1 MDYIKNNIIYIRTLT
16 DSITETISILSFL
29 SSTIVIIVIYKKQLL
44 KNLTNQYILQLTV
57 SEMVNNFTHFS
68 SIFLFFIDKSDHS
81 NERMRVCYPQI
92 YTGLFS
98 NYYTLSS
105 SLLIAYR
112 LYDVLVKKGTFS
124 KEKNKVRISQLVS
137 LFGSITLS
145 YIIWIIQ
152 MIFFQHY
159 FIGAKQYV
167 RLLSCWV
174 SFDLDLFVLFTY
186 CILIIVIFYFCCKSR
201 SFIKEYSQLLE
212 ENDNE
217 DEDSNKDDINS
228 SKCSSMKKLKIFQK
242 RLLLYPW
249 STLIIFSIIIIFRLI
264 AYFANQSN
272 NQLLVFICLLFY
284 GFATV
289 SRGFVFSSVYFL
301 TQKIFREGLYELF
314 SCKKSKNNI
323 STLSPFQLVE
333 E

>member
-1 MDYIKNNIIYIRTLT
+1 MDYIKRNITYIRTLT

-44 KNLTNQYILQLTV
+44 KNLTNQYILQLTI
-57 SEMVNNFTHFS
+57 SEMVNNLTHFS
-68 SIFLFFIDKSDHS
+68 SIFLYFIDKSDHS
-81 NERMRVCYPQI
+81 TERMRVCYPQI

-112 LYDVLVKKGTFS
+112 LYDVLVKEGTFS
-124 KEKNKVRISQLVS
+124 KEKKKVRLSKLIS
-137 LFGSITLS
+137 LFGSIALS
-145 YIIWIIQ
+145 YFIWIIQ

-186 CILIIVIFYFCCKSR
+186 CIIILVIFYFCCKSR
-201 SFIKEYSQLLE
+201 SFIKEYLQLLGE
-212 ENDNE
+212 NE
-217 DEDSNKDDINS
+217 DENSNKGDINS
-228 SKCSSMKKLKIFQK
+228 SKCSSMKKIKIFQK

-249 STLIIFSIIIIFRLI
+249 STLIIFSFIIIFRLI

-314 SCKKSKNNI
+314 SCRKSAMNI
-323 STLSPFQLVE
+323 STLSPLQFIE
-333 E
+333 D